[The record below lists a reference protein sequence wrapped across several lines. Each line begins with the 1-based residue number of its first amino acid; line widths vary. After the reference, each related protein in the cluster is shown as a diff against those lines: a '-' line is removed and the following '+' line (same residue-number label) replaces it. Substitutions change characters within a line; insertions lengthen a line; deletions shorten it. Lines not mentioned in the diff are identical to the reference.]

1 MRGTAVPPASASSPA
16 SFDTSNDQ
24 AYGEVRKPAYAA
36 LDLGTNN
43 CRLLVARPSRRG
55 FKVIDAFSRIIRL
68 GEGVTASG
76 RLSEAAIE
84 RTIEALQVCATKIRR
99 HRVER
104 MRA

>member
-1 MRGTAVPPASASSPA
+1 MRQPP
-16 SFDTSNDQ
+16 
-24 AYGEVRKPAYAA
+24 KPAYAA

-68 GEGVTASG
+68 GEGVSASG

-84 RTIEALQVCATKIRR
+84 RTHRGAASLRRPRSGGTRWCAP
-99 HRVER
+99 
-104 MRA
+104 A